1 MKIEMLRHVL
11 IISEFTQQEDR
22 RKEEDGKTLGSDKR
36 DSPITYVFCQW
47 SSLKLMF
54 SGLLQRLFKGVCI
67 ACERQTFLLADRRWG
82 TFREKEPP
90 RETSL
95 SGDERGE
102 IKLLLRLSHKV
113 CLLVSSPVQL
123 RELTISCPSTSITS
137 CEGKRHFKG

>member
-54 SGLLQRLFKGVCI
+54 SGLLQRLFKGVWI
-67 ACERQTFLLADRRWG
+67 ACERQTFLLADCRWG

-90 RETSL
+90 CETSL

-102 IKLLLRLSHKV
+102 TSVVRRLEGDVRRKSFSNKIIV
-113 CLLVSSPVQL
+113 TLVTQGLPSCFLSRPVAWA
-123 RELTISCPSTSITS
+123 
-137 CEGKRHFKG
+137 HY